1 MLSIAEGKEKDKGA
15 RPADFPKEL
24 EWKGEMTMKAIQAI
38 LIGAMIGAAAWGGA
52 ASVRAAETPAAP
64 AVSTKEETVMQ
75 GKTYSSIPEDQI
87 FPYKGNQWGLVYDG
101 AIRENVPGQV
111 QIHPITYEL
120 DGVAVAANV
129 YTPAGYDPQKS
140 YAAVAV
146 AHPNGGTKEQVA
158 GLYAQ
163 RLAEAG
169 FITIAA
175 DASYQ
180 GASGGE
186 PRHLDVP
193 AHRIE
198 DVHGMVDILSIFPG
212 VDKTRIGALGICGG
226 GGYTLA
232 AVQTDPRVAAVAT
245 LSMFNSGIVRRDGY
259 GVTHPD
265 PETAQKTLAQAAA
278 ARQKEVETGVI
289 DLTPN
294 MTETLTSEEADKLPF
309 DLYREGYYYY
319 GKDYYHPNDTFSYTV
334 SSLMDLVAFDAAQ
347 NMALIRQPLL
357 MIAGSRADSLYMTE
371 DAFAKATGTAD
382 KELFLVPGATHIQT
396 YWVKDYVDTI
406 ADKLTSFFIAKLA
419 RK

>member
-1 MLSIAEGKEKDKGA
+1 MKQWQTLMIA
-15 RPADFPKEL
+15 
-24 EWKGEMTMKAIQAI
+24 
-38 LIGAMIGAAAWGGA
+38 AMAGAALLGGA
-52 ASVRAAETPAAP
+52 VSTRAAEAP
-64 AVSTKEETVMQ
+64 AQAVSSVKEEQSMQ
-75 GKTYSSIPEDQI
+75 GKTYESIPDDQI
-87 FPYKGNQWGLVYDG
+87 LQYKGNRWGLVYDG
-101 AIRENVPGQV
+101 AIRENVPGAV
-111 QIHPITYEL
+111 NIHPITYLL

-129 YTPAGYDPQKS
+129 YTPADYAPQKS

-180 GASGGE
+180 GASGGT

-198 DVHGMVDILSIFPG
+198 DVYGMVDILSVFPG
-212 VDKTRIGALGICGG
+212 VDKNRIGALGICGG

-232 AVQTDPRVAAVAT
+232 AVQTDPRVKAVAT
-245 LSMFNSGIVRRDGY
+245 LSMFNSGIVRKNGY
-259 GVTHPD
+259 GVTEPD
-265 PETAQKTLAQAAA
+265 PAAAQKTLAQAAA

-294 MTETLTSEEADKLPF
+294 MTETMTPEEADKLPF

-334 SSLMDLVAFDAAQ
+334 SSLMDLVAFDATQ
-347 NMALIRQPLL
+347 NMDLITQPLL

-371 DAFAKATGTAD
+371 DAFAKAAGTQN

-406 ADKLTSFFIAKLA
+406 AAKLTSFFTVNLK
-419 RK
+419 

>member
-1 MLSIAEGKEKDKGA
+1 MKQWQTLMIA
-15 RPADFPKEL
+15 
-24 EWKGEMTMKAIQAI
+24 
-38 LIGAMIGAAAWGGA
+38 AMAGAALLGGA
-52 ASVRAAETPAAP
+52 VSARAAEAP
-64 AVSTKEETVMQ
+64 AQAVSSVKEEQSMQ
-75 GKTYSSIPEDQI
+75 GKTYESIPDDQI
-87 FPYKGNQWGLVYDG
+87 LQYKGNRWGLVYDG
-101 AIRENVPGQV
+101 AIRENAPGAV
-111 QIHPITYEL
+111 NIHPITYML

-129 YTPAGYDPQKS
+129 YTPADYDPQKS

-180 GASGGE
+180 GASGGT

-198 DVHGMVDILSIFPG
+198 DVHGMVDILSVFPG
-212 VDKTRIGALGICGG
+212 VDKNRIGALGICGG

-232 AVQTDPRVAAVAT
+232 AVQTDPRVKAVAT
-245 LSMFNSGIVRRDGY
+245 LSMFNSGIVRKNGY
-259 GVTHPD
+259 GVTEPD
-265 PETAQKTLAQAAA
+265 PAAAQKTLAQAAA

-294 MTETLTSEEADKLPF
+294 MTETMTPEEADKLPF

-334 SSLMDLVAFDAAQ
+334 SSLMDLVAFDATQ
-347 NMALIRQPLL
+347 NMDLITQPLL

-371 DAFAKATGTAD
+371 DAFAKAAGTQN

-406 ADKLTSFFIAKLA
+406 AAKLTSFFTVNLK
-419 RK
+419 

>member
-1 MLSIAEGKEKDKGA
+1 MKQWQTLMIA
-15 RPADFPKEL
+15 
-24 EWKGEMTMKAIQAI
+24 
-38 LIGAMIGAAAWGGA
+38 AMAGAALLGGA
-52 ASVRAAETPAAP
+52 VSTRAAEAP
-64 AVSTKEETVMQ
+64 AQAVSSVKEEQSMQ
-75 GKTYSSIPEDQI
+75 GKTYESIPDDQI
-87 FPYKGNQWGLVYDG
+87 LQYKGNRWGLVYDG
-101 AIRENVPGQV
+101 AIRENAPGAV
-111 QIHPITYEL
+111 NIHPITYML
-120 DGVAVAANV
+120 NGVAVAANV
-129 YTPAGYDPQKS
+129 YTPADYDPQKS

-146 AHPNGGTKEQVA
+146 AHPNGGTKEQVG

-180 GASGGE
+180 GASGGM

-198 DVHGMVDILSIFPG
+198 DVHGMVDILSVFPG
-212 VDKTRIGALGICGG
+212 VDKNRIGALGICGG

-232 AVQTDPRVAAVAT
+232 AVQTDPRVKAVAT
-245 LSMFNSGIVRRDGY
+245 LSMFNSGVVRKNGY
-259 GVTHPD
+259 GVTEPD
-265 PETAQKTLAQAAA
+265 PAAAQKTLAQAAA

-294 MTETLTSEEADKLPF
+294 MTETMTPEEADKLPF

-334 SSLMDLVAFDAAQ
+334 SSLMDLVAFDATQ
-347 NMALIRQPLL
+347 NMDLITQPLL

-371 DAFAKATGTAD
+371 DAFAKAAGTQH

-406 ADKLTSFFIAKLA
+406 AAKLA
-419 RK
+419 SFFTANLK

>member
-1 MLSIAEGKEKDKGA
+1 MKQWQTLMIA
-15 RPADFPKEL
+15 
-24 EWKGEMTMKAIQAI
+24 
-38 LIGAMIGAAAWGGA
+38 AMAGAALLGGA
-52 ASVRAAETPAAP
+52 VSARAAEAP
-64 AVSTKEETVMQ
+64 AQAVGSVKEEQSMQ
-75 GKTYSSIPEDQI
+75 GKTYESIPDDQI
-87 FPYKGNQWGLVYDG
+87 LQYKGNRWGLVYDG
-101 AIRENVPGQV
+101 AIQENVPGAV
-111 QIHPITYEL
+111 NIHPITYLL

-129 YTPAGYDPQKS
+129 YTPADYDPQKS

-180 GASGGE
+180 GASGGT

-198 DVHGMVDILSIFPG
+198 DVHGMVDILSVFPG
-212 VDKTRIGALGICGG
+212 VDKNRIGALGICGG

-232 AVQTDPRVAAVAT
+232 AVQTDPRVKAVAT
-245 LSMFNSGIVRRDGY
+245 LSMFNSGVVRKNGY
-259 GVTHPD
+259 GVTEPD
-265 PETAQKTLAQAAA
+265 PAAAQKTLAQAAA

-294 MTETLTSEEADKLPF
+294 MTETMTPEEADKLPF

-334 SSLMDLVAFDAAQ
+334 SSLMDLVAFDATQ
-347 NMALIRQPLL
+347 NMDLITQPLL

-371 DAFAKATGTAD
+371 DAFAKAAGTQN

-406 ADKLTSFFIAKLA
+406 ADKLASFFTANLK
-419 RK
+419 

>member
-1 MLSIAEGKEKDKGA
+1 MKQWQTLMIA
-15 RPADFPKEL
+15 
-24 EWKGEMTMKAIQAI
+24 
-38 LIGAMIGAAAWGGA
+38 AMAGAALLGGA
-52 ASVRAAETPAAP
+52 VSARAAEAP
-64 AVSTKEETVMQ
+64 AQAVGSVKEEQSMQ
-75 GKTYSSIPEDQI
+75 GKTYESIPDDQI
-87 FPYKGNQWGLVYDG
+87 LQYKGNRWGLVYDG
-101 AIRENVPGQV
+101 AIQENVPGAV
-111 QIHPITYEL
+111 NIHPITYML

-129 YTPAGYDPQKS
+129 YTPADYDPQKS

-180 GASGGE
+180 GASGGT

-198 DVHGMVDILSIFPG
+198 DVHGMVDILSVFPG
-212 VDKTRIGALGICGG
+212 VDKNRIGALGICGG

-232 AVQTDPRVAAVAT
+232 AVQTDPRVKAVAT
-245 LSMFNSGIVRRDGY
+245 LSMFNSGVVRKNGY
-259 GVTHPD
+259 GVTEPD
-265 PETAQKTLAQAAA
+265 PAAAQKTLAQAAA

-294 MTETLTSEEADKLPF
+294 MTETMTPEEADKLPF

-334 SSLMDLVAFDAAQ
+334 SSLMDLVAFDATQ
-347 NMALIRQPLL
+347 NMDLITQPLL

-371 DAFAKATGTAD
+371 DAFAKAAGTQN

-406 ADKLTSFFIAKLA
+406 ADKLASFFTANLK
-419 RK
+419 

>member
-1 MLSIAEGKEKDKGA
+1 MKKWQKLMICAIA
-15 RPADFPKEL
+15 
-24 EWKGEMTMKAIQAI
+24 
-38 LIGAMIGAAAWGGA
+38 GAAVWGGA
-52 ASVRAAETPAAP
+52 MAAQAAEGPAAP
-64 AVSTKEETVMQ
+64 AVSVKEEASMQ
-75 GKTYSSIPEDQI
+75 GMTYKDIPEDQI
-87 FPYKGNQWGLVYDG
+87 LAYKGNRWGLVYDG

-111 QIHPITYEL
+111 QIHPITYDL

-140 YAAVAV
+140 YAAVVV

-198 DVHGMVDILSIFPG
+198 DVHGMVDIISRFPG

-232 AVQTDPRVAAVAT
+232 AVETDPRVKAVAT
-245 LSMFNSGIVRRDGY
+245 LSMFNSGVVRKYGY
-259 GVTHPD
+259 GTMKAA
-265 PETAQKTLAQAAA
+265 PEAAQKTLAQAAA
-278 ARQKEVETGVI
+278 ARQKRVETGVI

-294 MTETLTSEEADKLPF
+294 MTETLTPEEADKLPF

-319 GKDYYHPNDTFSYTV
+319 GKDYHHPYCTFSYTTE
-334 SSLMDLVAFDAAQ
+334 SLMDLAAFDAAQ
-347 NMALIRQPLL
+347 NMDLITQPLL

-371 DAFAKATGTAD
+371 DAFAKATGTQE

-396 YWVKDYVDTI
+396 YWVKDYVDAI
-406 ADKLTSFFIAKLA
+406 ADKLTTFFTAKLA
-419 RK
+419 GKK

>member
-1 MLSIAEGKEKDKGA
+1 MKQWQTLMIA
-15 RPADFPKEL
+15 
-24 EWKGEMTMKAIQAI
+24 
-38 LIGAMIGAAAWGGA
+38 AMAGAALLGGA
-52 ASVRAAETPAAP
+52 VSARAAEAP
-64 AVSTKEETVMQ
+64 AQAVSSVKEEQSMQ
-75 GKTYSSIPEDQI
+75 GKTYESIPDDQI
-87 FPYKGNQWGLVYDG
+87 LQYKGNRWGLVYDG
-101 AIRENVPGQV
+101 AIRENAPGAV
-111 QIHPITYEL
+111 NIHPITYLL

-129 YTPAGYDPQKS
+129 YTPADYDPQKS

-180 GASGGE
+180 GASGGT

-198 DVHGMVDILSIFPG
+198 DVHGMVDILSVFPG
-212 VDKTRIGALGICGG
+212 VDKNRIGALGICGG

-232 AVQTDPRVAAVAT
+232 AVQTDPRVKAVAT
-245 LSMFNSGIVRRDGY
+245 LSMFNSGIVRKNGY
-259 GVTHPD
+259 GVTEPD
-265 PETAQKTLAQAAA
+265 PAAAQKTLAQAAA

-294 MTETLTSEEADKLPF
+294 MTETMTPEEADKLPF

-334 SSLMDLVAFDAAQ
+334 SSLMDLVAFDATQ
-347 NMALIRQPLL
+347 NMDLITQPLL

-371 DAFAKATGTAD
+371 DAFAKAAGTQN
-382 KELFLVPGATHIQT
+382 KELFLVPGATHIQN

-406 ADKLTSFFIAKLA
+406 TAKLA
-419 RK
+419 SFFTANLK

>member
-1 MLSIAEGKEKDKGA
+1 MKQWQTLMIA
-15 RPADFPKEL
+15 
-24 EWKGEMTMKAIQAI
+24 
-38 LIGAMIGAAAWGGA
+38 AMAGAALLGGA
-52 ASVRAAETPAAP
+52 VSTRAAEAP
-64 AVSTKEETVMQ
+64 AQAVSSVKEEQSMQ
-75 GKTYSSIPEDQI
+75 GKTYESIPDDQI
-87 FPYKGNQWGLVYDG
+87 LQYKGNRWGLVYDG
-101 AIRENVPGQV
+101 AIRENVPGAV
-111 QIHPITYEL
+111 NIHPITYLL

-129 YTPAGYDPQKS
+129 YTPADYAPQKS

-180 GASGGE
+180 GASGGT

-198 DVHGMVDILSIFPG
+198 DVHGMVDILSVFPG
-212 VDKTRIGALGICGG
+212 VDKNRIGALGICGG

-232 AVQTDPRVAAVAT
+232 AVQTDPRVKAVAT
-245 LSMFNSGIVRRDGY
+245 LSMYNSGIVRKNGY
-259 GVTHPD
+259 GVTEPD
-265 PETAQKTLAQAAA
+265 PAAAQKTLAQAAA

-294 MTETLTSEEADKLPF
+294 MTETMTPEEADKLPF

-334 SSLMDLVAFDAAQ
+334 SSLMDLVAFDATQ
-347 NMALIRQPLL
+347 NMDLITQPLL

-371 DAFAKATGTAD
+371 DAFAKAAGTQN

-406 ADKLTSFFIAKLA
+406 AAKLTSFFTVNLK
-419 RK
+419 

>member
-1 MLSIAEGKEKDKGA
+1 MKQWQTLMIA
-15 RPADFPKEL
+15 
-24 EWKGEMTMKAIQAI
+24 
-38 LIGAMIGAAAWGGA
+38 AMAGAALLGGA
-52 ASVRAAETPAAP
+52 VSARAAEAP
-64 AVSTKEETVMQ
+64 AQAVSSVKEEQSMQ
-75 GKTYSSIPEDQI
+75 GKTYESIPDDQI
-87 FPYKGNQWGLVYDG
+87 LQYKGNRWGLVYDG
-101 AIRENVPGQV
+101 AIRENVPGAV
-111 QIHPITYEL
+111 NIHPITYLL

-129 YTPAGYDPQKS
+129 YTPADYAPQKS

-180 GASGGE
+180 GASGGT

-198 DVHGMVDILSIFPG
+198 DVHGMVDILSVFPG
-212 VDKTRIGALGICGG
+212 VDKNRIGALGICGG

-232 AVQTDPRVAAVAT
+232 AVQTDPRVKAVAT
-245 LSMFNSGIVRRDGY
+245 LSMFNSGIVRKNGY
-259 GVTHPD
+259 GVTEPD
-265 PETAQKTLAQAAA
+265 PAAAQKTLAQAAA

-294 MTETLTSEEADKLPF
+294 MTETMTPEEADKLPF

-334 SSLMDLVAFDAAQ
+334 SSLMDLVAFDATQ
-347 NMALIRQPLL
+347 NMDLITQPLL

-371 DAFAKATGTAD
+371 DAFAKAAGTQN

-406 ADKLTSFFIAKLA
+406 AAKLTSFFTVNLK
-419 RK
+419 

>member
-1 MLSIAEGKEKDKGA
+1 MKQWQKLMIA
-15 RPADFPKEL
+15 
-24 EWKGEMTMKAIQAI
+24 
-38 LIGAMIGAAAWGGA
+38 AMAGAALLGGA
-52 ASVRAAETPAAP
+52 VSARAAEAP
-64 AVSTKEETVMQ
+64 AQAVSSVKEEQSMQ
-75 GKTYSSIPEDQI
+75 GKTYESIPDDQI
-87 FPYKGNQWGLVYDG
+87 LQYKGNRWGLVYDG
-101 AIRENVPGQV
+101 AIQENVPGAV
-111 QIHPITYEL
+111 NIHPITYLL
-120 DGVAVAANV
+120 DGVAVAANL
-129 YTPAGYDPQKS
+129 YTPADYDPQKS

-180 GASGGE
+180 GASGGT

-198 DVHGMVDILSIFPG
+198 DVHGMVDILSVFPG
-212 VDKTRIGALGICGG
+212 VDKNRIGALGICGG

-232 AVQTDPRVAAVAT
+232 AVQTDPRVKAVAT
-245 LSMFNSGIVRRDGY
+245 LSMFNSGIVRKNGY
-259 GVTHPD
+259 GVTEPD
-265 PETAQKTLAQAAA
+265 PAAAQKTLAQAAA
-278 ARQKEVETGVI
+278 ARQKEVETGLI

-294 MTETLTSEEADKLPF
+294 MTETMTPEEADKLPF

-334 SSLMDLVAFDAAQ
+334 SSLMDLVAFDATQ
-347 NMALIRQPLL
+347 NMDLITQPLL

-371 DAFAKATGTAD
+371 DAFAKAAGTQN

-406 ADKLTSFFIAKLA
+406 ADKLTSFFTANLK
-419 RK
+419 

>member
-1 MLSIAEGKEKDKGA
+1 
-15 RPADFPKEL
+15 
-24 EWKGEMTMKAIQAI
+24 MKKWQKLMIC
-38 LIGAMIGAAAWGGA
+38 AMAGAAVWGGA
-52 ASVRAAETPAAP
+52 MAAQAAEGPAAP
-64 AVSTKEETVMQ
+64 AVSVKEEASMQ
-75 GKTYSSIPEDQI
+75 GMTYKDIPEDQI
-87 FPYKGNQWGLVYDG
+87 LAYKGNRWGLVYDG
-101 AIRENVPGQV
+101 AIRENQPGKV
-111 QIHPITYEL
+111 NIHPITYDL

-140 YAAVAV
+140 YAAVVV

-198 DVHGMVDILSIFPG
+198 DVHGMVDIISRFPG

-265 PETAQKTLAQAAA
+265 PMTAQKTLVQAAA

-294 MTETLTSEEADKLPF
+294 MTETLTPEEADKLPF

-347 NMALIRQPLL
+347 NMGLITQPLL

-371 DAFAKATGTAD
+371 DAFAKATGTQE

-396 YWVKDYVDTI
+396 YWVKDYVDAI
-406 ADKLTSFFIAKLA
+406 ADKLTTFFTAKLA
-419 RK
+419 GKK

>member
-1 MLSIAEGKEKDKGA
+1 
-15 RPADFPKEL
+15 
-24 EWKGEMTMKAIQAI
+24 MKKWQKLMIC
-38 LIGAMIGAAAWGGA
+38 AMAGAAVWGGA
-52 ASVRAAETPAAP
+52 MAAQAAEGPAAP
-64 AVSTKEETVMQ
+64 AVSVKEEASMQ
-75 GKTYSSIPEDQI
+75 GMTYKDIPEDQI
-87 FPYKGNQWGLVYDG
+87 LAYKGNRWGLVYDG
-101 AIRENVPGQV
+101 AISENVPGQV
-111 QIHPITYEL
+111 QIHPITYDL

-129 YTPAGYDPQKS
+129 YTPAGYDSQKS
-140 YAAVAV
+140 YAAVVV

-198 DVHGMVDILSIFPG
+198 DVHGMVDIISRFPG

-265 PETAQKTLAQAAA
+265 PMTAQKTLAQAAA

-294 MTETLTSEEADKLPF
+294 MTETLTPEEADKLPF

-347 NMALIRQPLL
+347 NMGLITQPLL

-371 DAFAKATGTAD
+371 DAFAKATGTQE

-396 YWVKDYVDTI
+396 YWVKDYVDAI
-406 ADKLTSFFIAKLA
+406 ADKLTTFFTAKLA
-419 RK
+419 GKK

>member
-1 MLSIAEGKEKDKGA
+1 MKQWQTLMIA
-15 RPADFPKEL
+15 
-24 EWKGEMTMKAIQAI
+24 
-38 LIGAMIGAAAWGGA
+38 AMAGAALLGGA
-52 ASVRAAETPAAP
+52 VSARAAEAP
-64 AVSTKEETVMQ
+64 AQAVGSVKEEQSMQ
-75 GKTYSSIPEDQI
+75 GKTYESIPDDQI
-87 FPYKGNQWGLVYDG
+87 LQYKGNRWGLVYDG
-101 AIRENVPGQV
+101 AIQENVPGAV
-111 QIHPITYEL
+111 NIHPITYLL

-129 YTPAGYDPQKS
+129 YTPADYDPQKS

-180 GASGGE
+180 GASGGT

-198 DVHGMVDILSIFPG
+198 DVHGMVDILSVFPG
-212 VDKTRIGALGICGG
+212 VDKNRIGALGVCGG

-232 AVQTDPRVAAVAT
+232 AVQTDPRVKAVAT
-245 LSMFNSGIVRRDGY
+245 LSMFNSGIVRKNGY
-259 GVTHPD
+259 GVTEPD
-265 PETAQKTLAQAAA
+265 PAAAQKTLAQAAA

-294 MTETLTSEEADKLPF
+294 MTETMTPEEADKLPF

-347 NMALIRQPLL
+347 NMDLVTQPLL

-371 DAFAKATGTAD
+371 DAFAKAAGTQN

-406 ADKLTSFFIAKLA
+406 AAKLA
-419 RK
+419 SFFTANLK

>member
-1 MLSIAEGKEKDKGA
+1 
-15 RPADFPKEL
+15 
-24 EWKGEMTMKAIQAI
+24 MKKWQKLMIC
-38 LIGAMIGAAAWGGA
+38 AMAGAAVWGGA
-52 ASVRAAETPAAP
+52 MAAQAAEGPAAP
-64 AVSTKEETVMQ
+64 AVSVKEEASMQ
-75 GKTYSSIPEDQI
+75 GMTYKDIPEDQI
-87 FPYKGNQWGLVYDG
+87 LAYKGNRWGLVYDG
-101 AIRENVPGQV
+101 AIRENQLGKVN
-111 QIHPITYEL
+111 IHPITYDL

-140 YAAVAV
+140 YAAVVV

-198 DVHGMVDILSIFPG
+198 DVHGMVDIISRFPG

-265 PETAQKTLAQAAA
+265 PMTAQKTLAQAAA

-294 MTETLTSEEADKLPF
+294 MTETLTPEEADKLPF

-319 GKDYYHPNDTFSYTV
+319 GKDYHHPYCTFSYTTE
-334 SSLMDLVAFDAAQ
+334 SLMDLAAFDAAQ
-347 NMALIRQPLL
+347 NMDLITQPLL

-371 DAFAKATGTAD
+371 DAFGKAVNAKE
-382 KELFLVPGATHIQT
+382 KELYLIPGATHIQT
-396 YWVKDYVDTI
+396 YWVKDYVDAVT
-406 ADKLTSFFIAKLA
+406 AKLTSFFDKNL
-419 RK
+419 KGEV

>member
-1 MLSIAEGKEKDKGA
+1 MKQWQTLMIA
-15 RPADFPKEL
+15 
-24 EWKGEMTMKAIQAI
+24 
-38 LIGAMIGAAAWGGA
+38 AMAGAALLGGA
-52 ASVRAAETPAAP
+52 VSARAAEAP
-64 AVSTKEETVMQ
+64 AQAVSSVKEEQSMQ
-75 GKTYSSIPEDQI
+75 GKTYESIPDDQI
-87 FPYKGNQWGLVYDG
+87 LQYKGNRWGLVYDG
-101 AIRENVPGQV
+101 AIRENVPGAV
-111 QIHPITYEL
+111 NIHPITYML

-129 YTPAGYDPQKS
+129 YTPADYDPQKS

-180 GASGGE
+180 GASGGT

-212 VDKTRIGALGICGG
+212 VDKNRIGALGICGG

-232 AVQTDPRVAAVAT
+232 AVQTDPRVKAVAT
-245 LSMFNSGIVRRDGY
+245 LSMFNSGIVRKNGY
-259 GVTHPD
+259 GVTEPD
-265 PETAQKTLAQAAA
+265 PAAAQKTLAQAAA

-294 MTETLTSEEADKLPF
+294 MTETMTPEEADKLPF

-334 SSLMDLVAFDAAQ
+334 SSLMDLIAFDATQ
-347 NMALIRQPLL
+347 NMDLITQPLL

-371 DAFAKATGTAD
+371 DAFAKAAGTQH

-406 ADKLTSFFIAKLA
+406 AAKLTSFFTANLQ
-419 RK
+419 

>member
-1 MLSIAEGKEKDKGA
+1 MKQWQKLMIA
-15 RPADFPKEL
+15 
-24 EWKGEMTMKAIQAI
+24 
-38 LIGAMIGAAAWGGA
+38 AMAGAALLGGA
-52 ASVRAAETPAAP
+52 VSARAAEAP
-64 AVSTKEETVMQ
+64 AQAVGSVKEEQSMQ
-75 GKTYSSIPEDQI
+75 GKTYESIPDDQI
-87 FPYKGNQWGLVYDG
+87 LQYKGNRWGLVYDG
-101 AIRENVPGQV
+101 AIQENVPGAV
-111 QIHPITYEL
+111 NIHPITYLL
-120 DGVAVAANV
+120 DGVAVAANL
-129 YTPAGYDPQKS
+129 YTPADYDPQKS

-180 GASGGE
+180 GASGGT

-198 DVHGMVDILSIFPG
+198 DVHGMVDILSVFPG
-212 VDKTRIGALGICGG
+212 VDKNRIGALGVCGG

-232 AVQTDPRVAAVAT
+232 AVQTDPRVKAVAT
-245 LSMFNSGIVRRDGY
+245 LSMFNSGIVRKNGY
-259 GVTHPD
+259 GVTEPD
-265 PETAQKTLAQAAA
+265 PAAAQKTLAQAAA
-278 ARQKEVETGVI
+278 ARQKEVETGLI

-294 MTETLTSEEADKLPF
+294 MTETMTPEEADKLPF

-334 SSLMDLVAFDAAQ
+334 SSLMDLVAFDATQ
-347 NMALIRQPLL
+347 NMDLVTQPLL

-371 DAFAKATGTAD
+371 DAFAKAAGTQN

-406 ADKLTSFFIAKLA
+406 AAKLA
-419 RK
+419 SFFTANLK

>member
-1 MLSIAEGKEKDKGA
+1 MKQWQTLMIA
-15 RPADFPKEL
+15 
-24 EWKGEMTMKAIQAI
+24 
-38 LIGAMIGAAAWGGA
+38 AMAGAALLGGA
-52 ASVRAAETPAAP
+52 VSTRAAEAP
-64 AVSTKEETVMQ
+64 AQAVSSVKEEQSMQ
-75 GKTYSSIPEDQI
+75 GKTYESIPDDQI
-87 FPYKGNQWGLVYDG
+87 LQYKGNRWGLVYDG
-101 AIRENVPGQV
+101 AIRENVPGAV
-111 QIHPITYEL
+111 NIHPITYLL

-129 YTPAGYDPQKS
+129 YTPADYAPQKS

-180 GASGGE
+180 GASGGT

-198 DVHGMVDILSIFPG
+198 DVHGMVDILSVFPG
-212 VDKTRIGALGICGG
+212 VDKNRIGALGICGG

-232 AVQTDPRVAAVAT
+232 AVQTDPRVKAVAT
-245 LSMFNSGIVRRDGY
+245 LSMFNSGIVRKNGY
-259 GVTHPD
+259 GVTEPD
-265 PETAQKTLAQAAA
+265 PAAAQKTLAQAAA

-294 MTETLTSEEADKLPF
+294 MTETMTPEEADKLPF

-334 SSLMDLVAFDAAQ
+334 SSLMDLVAFDATQ
-347 NMALIRQPLL
+347 NMDLITQPLL

-371 DAFAKATGTAD
+371 DAFAKAAGTQN

-406 ADKLTSFFIAKLA
+406 AAKLTSFFTVNLK
-419 RK
+419 